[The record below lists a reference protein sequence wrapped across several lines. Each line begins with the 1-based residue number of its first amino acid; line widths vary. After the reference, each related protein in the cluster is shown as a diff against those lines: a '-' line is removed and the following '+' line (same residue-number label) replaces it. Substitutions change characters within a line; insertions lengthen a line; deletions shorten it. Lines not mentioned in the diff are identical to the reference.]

1 MKWNRTLIILLLA
14 ALVLFAGCVGDEP
27 EVVPPETPHTPGTLV
42 IFDQSNDG
50 ETYTVPAG
58 AEIRLRLPEN
68 PTTGYLWT
76 LATPD
81 GITVTGDDF
90 TAPETDLVGAAG
102 IRTWEMIAGI
112 PGTFT
117 IEGAYMRPWETDA
130 EPAETFSLTL
140 VVE

>member
-1 MKWNRTLIILLLA
+1 MNWNRSLIILLLA
-14 ALVLFAGCVGDEP
+14 TLALFAGCVSEEP
-27 EVVPPETPHTPGTLV
+27 EVVPPVTPHTPGTLV

-50 ETYTVPAG
+50 ETYTVPGG

-68 PTTGYLWT
+68 PTTGYQWT
-76 LATPD
+76 LAIPD
-81 GITVTGDDF
+81 GITLTGDDF
-90 TAPETDLVGAAG
+90 TAPGTDLVGAPG
-102 IRTWEMIAGI
+102 IRTWEMITGI

-140 VVE
+140 IVE